1 MQNMLKYITKRLA
14 QTVLVLFV
22 VAMIVFILTNYI
34 GDPVS
39 AMLTEEAT
47 YETIQELREELG
59 LNDPL
64 PVQFFNF
71 LKDAIRGDF
80 GNSYIYKQPVLQ
92 LIAERMPA
100 TLELVTITAL
110 LTLIIAIPLGVFA
123 GAFPKSR
130 ISKLIMT
137 GSILGISLPT
147 FWIGMMLIYIFSV
160 QYGVLPAS
168 GRGDTVNVL
177 GLELS
182 IFAEGGWRY
191 LVMPS
196 ITLSLSYIATILRLT
211 RTGIRENMKQDYI
224 KFARA
229 KGVSSKNVLF
239 HHALKN
245 ALIPVVTVFG
255 INIGK
260 MFAFTTITETIFAWP
275 GMGKLLIDA
284 IYRSDRPIIVAYL
297 MITSVMFVGIN
308 FVVDIIYTITDP
320 RIELR

>member
-137 GSILGISLPT
+137 GSILGCLLYTSTPEA
-147 FWIGMMLIYIFSV
+147 Y
-160 QYGVLPAS
+160 
-168 GRGDTVNVL
+168 
-177 GLELS
+177 
-182 IFAEGGWRY
+182 
-191 LVMPS
+191 
-196 ITLSLSYIATILRLT
+196 
-211 RTGIRENMKQDYI
+211 
-224 KFARA
+224 AR
-229 KGVSSKNVLF
+229 
-239 HHALKN
+239 
-245 ALIPVVTVFG
+245 
-255 INIGK
+255 
-260 MFAFTTITETIFAWP
+260 
-275 GMGKLLIDA
+275 
-284 IYRSDRPIIVAYL
+284 
-297 MITSVMFVGIN
+297 
-308 FVVDIIYTITDP
+308 
-320 RIELR
+320 

>member
-47 YETIQELREELG
+47 YETIQELLEELG

-284 IYRSDRPIIVAYL
+284 IYRSDRPIIVSYL

-308 FVVDIIYTITDP
+308 FVVDIIYTIIDP

>member
-1 MQNMLKYITKRLA
+1 MFKYIVKRLA
-14 QTVLVLFV
+14 QTIVVLFV
-22 VAMIVFILTNYI
+22 VAMVVFILTNYI
-34 GDPVS
+34 GDPV
-39 AMLTEEAT
+39 ANLLTEEAT
-47 YETIQELREELG
+47 YETIQEVREQLG

-64 PVQFFNF
+64 PVQFVNF
-71 LKDAIRGDF
+71 IKNAVRGDF
-80 GNSYIYKQPVLQ
+80 GSSYVYKQPVLQ
-92 LIAERMPA
+92 LIGERMPA

-110 LTLIIAIPLGVFA
+110 MTLIIAIPLGVFA

-160 QYGVLPAS
+160 KYGVLPAS
-168 GRGDTVNVL
+168 GRGRTVTVL
-177 GLELS
+177 GMQLS
-182 IFAEGGWRY
+182 IFAPGGWRY
-191 LVMPS
+191 LIMPA
-196 ITLSLSYIATILRLT
+196 ITLSLAYIATILRLT

-229 KGVSSKNVLF
+229 KGVSARNVLF
-239 HHALKN
+239 RHALKN

-308 FVVDIIYTITDP
+308 FIVDMIYTIIDP

>member
-1 MQNMLKYITKRLA
+1 MFKYIVKRFA
-14 QTVLVLFV
+14 QTILVLFV
-22 VAMIVFILTNYI
+22 VAMVVFILTNYI
-34 GDPVS
+34 GDPVAS
-39 AMLTEEAT
+39 LLTEEAS
-47 YETIQELREELG
+47 YETIQALREEMG

-64 PVQFFNF
+64 PVQFWNF
-71 LKDAIRGDF
+71 IKDAVKGDF
-80 GNSYIYKQPVLQ
+80 GNSYVYKQPVLQ
-92 LIAERMPA
+92 LIGERMPA
-100 TLELVTITAL
+100 TLELVCITAL
-110 LTLIIAIPLGVFA
+110 LTLVIAIPLGVFA
-123 GAFPKSR
+123 GAFPKNKL
-130 ISKLIMT
+130 SKLIMT

-147 FWIGMMLIYIFSV
+147 FWTGMMLIYVFSV
-160 QYGVLPAS
+160 KYGILPAS
-168 GRGDTVNVL
+168 GRGATVKVL
-177 GLELS
+177 GMQLS
-182 IFAEGGWRY
+182 IFAPNGWKY
-191 LVMPS
+191 LVMPA
-196 ITLSLSYIATILRLT
+196 ITLSLAYIATILRLT

-229 KGVSSKNVLF
+229 KGVSSKDVLF
-239 HHALKN
+239 KHALKN

-308 FVVDIIYTITDP
+308 FIVDIIYTIIDP

>member
-1 MQNMLKYITKRLA
+1 MFRYIVKRLS
-14 QTVLVLFV
+14 QTVVVLLV
-22 VAMIVFILTNYI
+22 VAMVVFILTNYI

-39 AMLTEEAT
+39 AILTEEAT
-47 YETIQELREELG
+47 YETIQEVREQLG

-64 PVQFFNF
+64 PIQFINF
-71 LKDAIRGDF
+71 IKDAVRGDF
-80 GNSYIYKQPVLQ
+80 GNSYVYKQPVLQ

-100 TLELVTITAL
+100 TLELVAITAL
-110 LTLIIAIPLGVFA
+110 MTLIIAIPLGVFA
-123 GAFPKSR
+123 GAFPKSK

-160 QYGVLPAS
+160 KYGVLPAS
-168 GRGDTVNVL
+168 GRGQTVTIF
-177 GLELS
+177 GMELS
-182 IFAEGGWRY
+182 LFAPGGWKY
-191 LVMPS
+191 LVMPA
-196 ITLSLSYIATILRLT
+196 ITLSLAYIATILRLT

-308 FVVDIIYTITDP
+308 FIVDIIYTIIDP

>member
-1 MQNMLKYITKRLA
+1 MFRYIVKRLS
-14 QTVLVLFV
+14 QTVVVLLV
-22 VAMIVFILTNYI
+22 VAMVVFILTNYI

-39 AMLTEEAT
+39 AILTEEAT
-47 YETIQELREELG
+47 YETIQEVREELG

-64 PVQFFNF
+64 PIQFINF
-71 LKDAIRGDF
+71 IKNAIRGDF
-80 GNSYIYKQPVLQ
+80 GNSYVYKQPVLQ
-92 LIAERMPA
+92 LIVERMPA
-100 TLELVTITAL
+100 TLELVAITAL
-110 LTLIIAIPLGVFA
+110 MTLIIAIPLGVFA
-123 GAFPKSR
+123 GAFPKSK

-160 QYGVLPAS
+160 KYGVLPAS
-168 GRGDTVNVL
+168 GRGQTVTIL
-177 GLELS
+177 GMELS
-182 IFAEGGWRY
+182 VFAPGGWKY
-191 LVMPS
+191 LVMPA
-196 ITLSLSYIATILRLT
+196 ITLSLAYIATILRLT

-308 FVVDIIYTITDP
+308 FIVDIIYTIIDP

>member
-1 MQNMLKYITKRLA
+1 
-14 QTVLVLFV
+14 
-22 VAMIVFILTNYI
+22 
-34 GDPVS
+34 
-39 AMLTEEAT
+39 
-47 YETIQELREELG
+47 
-59 LNDPL
+59 
-64 PVQFFNF
+64 
-71 LKDAIRGDF
+71 
-80 GNSYIYKQPVLQ
+80 
-92 LIAERMPA
+92 
-100 TLELVTITAL
+100 
-110 LTLIIAIPLGVFA
+110 
-123 GAFPKSR
+123 
-130 ISKLIMT
+130 
-137 GSILGISLPT
+137 
-147 FWIGMMLIYIFSV
+147 
-160 QYGVLPAS
+160 
-168 GRGDTVNVL
+168 
-177 GLELS
+177 
-182 IFAEGGWRY
+182 
-191 LVMPS
+191 MPS

-308 FVVDIIYTITDP
+308 FVVDIIYTIIDP

>member
-1 MQNMLKYITKRLA
+1 MFKYIVKRLA
-14 QTVLVLFV
+14 QTIVVLFV
-22 VAMIVFILTNYI
+22 VAMVVFILTNYI
-34 GDPVS
+34 GDPV
-39 AMLTEEAT
+39 ANLLTEEAT
-47 YETIQELREELG
+47 YETIQEVREQLG

-64 PVQFFNF
+64 PVQFVNF
-71 LKDAIRGDF
+71 VKNAVRGDF
-80 GNSYIYKQPVLQ
+80 GSSYVYKQPVLQ
-92 LIAERMPA
+92 LIGERMPA

-110 LTLIIAIPLGVFA
+110 MTLIIAIPLGVFA

-160 QYGVLPAS
+160 KYGVLPAS
-168 GRGDTVNVL
+168 GRGRTVTVL
-177 GLELS
+177 GMQLS
-182 IFAEGGWRY
+182 IFAPGGWRY
-191 LVMPS
+191 LIMPA
-196 ITLSLSYIATILRLT
+196 ITLSLAYIATILRLT

-229 KGVSSKNVLF
+229 KGVSARNVLF
-239 HHALKN
+239 RHALKN

-308 FVVDIIYTITDP
+308 FIVDMIYTIIDP